1 MAELSMKRHKR
12 AQQLVVFFGA
22 ASIGT
27 AGGWG
32 ADAVLR
38 ACRKVVCRP
47 RGTDQLRGRVVLVD
61 EHRTTR
67 VSSAVNGKQPCE
79 VELNTLSA
87 TRPADSK
94 PPAGQVEP
102 RLLRPAW
109 SQERGQ
115 PVRGM
120 MWCPVVPPRKPPQA
134 PRSSQEATP
143 AAASEPGP
151 STPQPAQRSKRTK
164 AEPGAAE
171 PTKGK
176 GKGKAAKAKPAPQP
190 GRWLDRD
197 CNAALNMQRIGESRW
212 RPLEL
217 CYWPEHGALP
227 AKGKEYPGLG
237 YKRVRQYFTDGYY
250 PTVRAVRAGA
260 DLRDRST
267 MSVTASINNRR
278 LHSMSQSGMSAHI
291 AILLLA
297 GCLAICNG
305 ALNRRVILSQGELT
319 TFSLGSA
326 GERGRFLREGSEAE
340 AVYLLGLP
348 QAEEEAVLA
357 SLNACGAKLLHPIPT
372 DHWLLRSSGACIVS
386 VCTSYPDLTV
396 APLPDDFKVSLAMAP
411 LRAASVEAAAAV
423 QQSEQSGLV
432 AEPSFPGAKRS
443 VMAAEHLNVK
453 ASWSPSDLALP
464 PSLSYVKTRS
474 EGGVTRV
481 LLLALGA
488 KPTDQTAAASWAASL
503 AVELAAALP
512 HAALLCYPIVKAVGT
527 TGAVEVAVCLPDV
540 DAAVSWLA
548 TQPSV
553 IWVEYVTQRKTM
565 NLLASA
571 QMQTGRVALP
581 LPDDGGVRGYHPL
594 WAAGLDGAGQL
605 VGVVDTGLDMGSCYF
620 WDPAFAN
627 FSSDPANLYTDL
639 ATGTPYFHNNT
650 HRKASGLVG
659 AGQAIGSAA
668 MLQRLRT
675 TGPSRTP
682 KCPFLLLLRVQ
693 VPYYFRHQDFNGS
706 RHGTHTSGSIAGSSY
721 GFHPTR
727 QPNQATGEPG
737 PGASQAP
744 AAKLAFLDAGKDGNN
759 TLDLPTDPASL
770 FELLYQTPCFSFPLF
785 FHAGNAGSLPNSQV
799 TGNVMSTAL
808 AKNVVAVGATDNY
821 TPLDIGNPGNNLTS
835 ANGSQVGTPT
845 FGRVVQ
851 HQFLAAALQLTI
863 PTSFMRPHQYVVKAK
878 AVNQSGA
885 IQAEAVVALVPWF
898 FPRLKWSSVQN
909 MTLEAGSTAL
919 PVMACSLPCGGLLP
933 PAIDLCTCGLVA
945 GLQLV
950 LANPLNA
957 CTPLVGNYT
966 GKVVLAMFNA
976 SCGSNT
982 IGSNFLAAGASAGKH
997 TKHPFHLLVL
1007 LCVHHLHHCHMRTG
1021 ISFNGMD
1028 FDYIVL
1034 GGAQLVNNS
1043 IPLTTMSGLHG
1054 SQLMPMFANG
1064 WNVTLTSYQDPY
1076 SNALW
1081 FSAHGATLSSNASV
1095 ALTQDV
1101 RIKPEVMAPG
1111 ALLSAYSDK
1120 GYTGRMDRCETLVL
1134 AGTSMASASVT
1145 GAATLVR
1152 QYFTDGY
1159 YPTGAR
1165 VRSNA
1170 FNPSASLL
1178 RAMLVAGTT
1187 NMSSFTSSGL
1197 TPYDVRH
1204 GFGLVDIG
1212 RSLPL
1217 RGGPS
1222 TWKLQ
1227 VVDRAVFTRSGQ
1239 SHTYSVRAT
1248 GRSAL
1253 IITLAYMDWPAFPGV
1268 SPILVNNLDLRV
1280 VAPNGAVMWGNDVRG
1295 GDRRNNIEKLVIP
1308 RPRAGVYTVRVS
1320 ATYLFI
1326 AARPQP
1332 YSLVLRHQQAHT
1344 GACGPRAGAGR
1355 CQHNEYITWSSPPL
1369 MQRIFRR
1376 CWACPGMPMQTN
1388 CNSQPSQAS
1397 ISFAER
1403 RHNVHTGA
1411 SSRRIRHPAAAK
1423 H

>member
-1 MAELSMKRHKR
+1 
-12 AQQLVVFFGA
+12 
-22 ASIGT
+22 
-27 AGGWG
+27 
-32 ADAVLR
+32 
-38 ACRKVVCRP
+38 
-47 RGTDQLRGRVVLVD
+47 
-61 EHRTTR
+61 
-67 VSSAVNGKQPCE
+67 
-79 VELNTLSA
+79 
-87 TRPADSK
+87 
-94 PPAGQVEP
+94 
-102 RLLRPAW
+102 
-109 SQERGQ
+109 
-115 PVRGM
+115 
-120 MWCPVVPPRKPPQA
+120 
-134 PRSSQEATP
+134 
-143 AAASEPGP
+143 
-151 STPQPAQRSKRTK
+151 
-164 AEPGAAE
+164 
-171 PTKGK
+171 
-176 GKGKAAKAKPAPQP
+176 
-190 GRWLDRD
+190 
-197 CNAALNMQRIGESRW
+197 
-212 RPLEL
+212 
-217 CYWPEHGALP
+217 
-227 AKGKEYPGLG
+227 
-237 YKRVRQYFTDGYY
+237 
-250 PTVRAVRAGA
+250 
-260 DLRDRST
+260 
-267 MSVTASINNRR
+267 
-278 LHSMSQSGMSAHI
+278 MSAHI

-668 MLQRLRT
+668 MLQRLVIDL
-675 TGPSRTP
+675 SR
-682 KCPFLLLLRVQ
+682 
-693 VPYYFRHQDFNGS
+693 
-706 RHGTHTSGSIAGSSY
+706 AG
-721 GFHPTR
+721 
-727 QPNQATGEPG
+727 QAITKG
-737 PGASQAP
+737 QAP
-744 AAKLAFLDAGKDGNN
+744 AAKLAFLDAGKGGND

-770 FELLYQTPCFSFPLF
+770 FELLYQTGVRVLSNPWGGDTFSYTVQESFLLDTYAWSRPDLLMLF
-785 FHAGNAGSLPNSQV
+785 RQARNAGSLPNSQV

-835 ANGSQVGTPT
+835 ANGSQ
-845 FGRVVQ
+845 
-851 HQFLAAALQLTI
+851 
-863 PTSFMRPHQYVVKAK
+863 

-909 MTLEAGSTAL
+909 MTLE
-919 PVMACSLPCGGLLP
+919 
-933 PAIDLCTCGLVA
+933 
-945 GLQLV
+945 LV
-950 LANPLNA
+950 LANPLDA

-1007 LCVHHLHHCHMRTG
+1007 LWLHTW
-1021 ISFNGMD
+1021 
-1028 FDYIVL
+1028 
-1034 GGAQLVNNS
+1034 
-1043 IPLTTMSGLHG
+1043 LHG
-1054 SQLMPMFANG
+1054 
-1064 WNVTLTSYQDPY
+1064 TST
-1076 SNALW
+1076 AT
-1081 FSAHGATLSSNASV
+1081 AGA
-1095 ALTQDV
+1095 
-1101 RIKPEVMAPG
+1101 
-1111 ALLSAYSDK
+1111 
-1120 GYTGRMDRCETLVL
+1120 
-1134 AGTSMASASVT
+1134 
-1145 GAATLVR
+1145 
-1152 QYFTDGY
+1152 
-1159 YPTGAR
+1159 
-1165 VRSNA
+1165 
-1170 FNPSASLL
+1170 
-1178 RAMLVAGTT
+1178 
-1187 NMSSFTSSGL
+1187 
-1197 TPYDVRH
+1197 
-1204 GFGLVDIG
+1204 
-1212 RSLPL
+1212 
-1217 RGGPS
+1217 S
-1222 TWKLQ
+1222 T
-1227 VVDRAVFTRSGQ
+1227 
-1239 SHTYSVRAT
+1239 
-1248 GRSAL
+1248 
-1253 IITLAYMDWPAFPGV
+1253 
-1268 SPILVNNLDLRV
+1268 
-1280 VAPNGAVMWGNDVRG
+1280 
-1295 GDRRNNIEKLVIP
+1295 
-1308 RPRAGVYTVRVS
+1308 AGV
-1320 ATYLFI
+1320 
-1326 AARPQP
+1326 
-1332 YSLVLRHQQAHT
+1332 
-1344 GACGPRAGAGR
+1344 
-1355 CQHNEYITWSSPPL
+1355 NEWHI
-1369 MQRIFRR
+1369 
-1376 CWACPGMPMQTN
+1376 
-1388 CNSQPSQAS
+1388 NSWC
-1397 ISFAER
+1397 
-1403 RHNVHTGA
+1403 
-1411 SSRRIRHPAAAK
+1411 
-1423 H
+1423 